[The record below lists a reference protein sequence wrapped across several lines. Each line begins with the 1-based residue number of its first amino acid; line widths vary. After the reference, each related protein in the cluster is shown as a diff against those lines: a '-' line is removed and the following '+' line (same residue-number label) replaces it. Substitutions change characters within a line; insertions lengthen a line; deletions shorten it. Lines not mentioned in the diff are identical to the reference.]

1 MNHLYLYERRQ
12 RRTAMLLLINMGVLF
27 AMYVAARKLI
37 QPTEAAEQLFY
48 WMNIALPVVELG
60 LLVVAVLFWV
70 QNKTFRI
77 AVDADQFE
85 IIDPLSKNASFSV
98 PVSEIVEIS
107 QTYEKHVGFSKITMQ
122 MKSGKRIQI
131 LQNYNYNRGKLYA
144 ALAKA
149 NPTIRLPEHA
159 FRFKQV

>member
-1 MNHLYLYERRQ
+1 
-12 RRTAMLLLINMGVLF
+12 MLLLINMGVLF
-27 AMYVAARKLI
+27 TMYVAARKLI

-60 LLVVAVLFWV
+60 LLIVAVLFLV

-122 MKSGKRIQI
+122 MKSGERIQI